1 MKFQVA
7 IIIFRLISVCFMS
20 FALSTIH
27 TSGQVKFEIPVNDTL
42 IDFSS
47 PGSWLSEHGPGD
59 RVIESNDKV
68 LYVKYLFS
76 KSENTLAEFFRITDM
91 EYYYIDYY
99 QNGQFKSKGTY
110 KATDTITHMDIV
122 STNYPYPPYDVYD
135 FALCFRSLYKSG
147 EWLEYSA
154 YSQKLPYL
162 DYWNGKYCDGK
173 KCGIWIHETAVM
185 ASYELE
191 RIDYSTDSNKTI
203 YLSNRISE
211 PLDTVK
217 ELFIGNWR
225 DLSCNESDSSRIELR
240 KCQYI
245 KGTKKLQ
252 CYDGLSTPNHYVFSK
267 NGNLE
272 IHSTKNCVITGR
284 QTDASSWKL
293 VQDGTSKYL
302 ELMSSDKVWKYR
314 ILYIDNRGSVL
325 LERSKI

>member
-1 MKFQVA
+1 
-7 IIIFRLISVCFMS
+7 MS
-20 FALSTIH
+20 CALSIIH
-27 TSGQVKFEIPVNDTL
+27 TSGQLKFEIPENDTL
-42 IDFSS
+42 IDFGSPSS
-47 PGSWLSEHGPGD
+47 ALSEHGPGD

-99 QNGQFKSKGTY
+99 PNGQFKSKGTF

-147 EWLEYSA
+147 EWLEYSI
-154 YSQKLPYL
+154 YSPKLPYL
-162 DYWNGKYCDGK
+162 DYWSGKYCDGK
-173 KCGIWIHETAVM
+173 KCGIWIHETAVI

-191 RIDYSTDSNKTI
+191 RIDYSMDSNKTI

-211 PLDTVK
+211 PLDTLK
-217 ELFIGNWR
+217 ELFTGNWR
-225 DLSCNESDSSRIELR
+225 DLSCNVSDSSRIELR

-252 CYDGLSTPNHYVFSK
+252 CYDGLSIPNYYQFSK

-272 IHSTKNCVITGR
+272 IHSTKNRIIIGE
-284 QTDASSWKL
+284 QTDASLWKL
-293 VQDGTSKYL
+293 VQEGKSKYL
-302 ELMSSDKVWKYR
+302 ELKSSDKVWKYK
-314 ILYIDNRGSVL
+314 ILYIDNGGSVL
-325 LERSKI
+325 LERSKT